1 MNKWM
6 TSWKQSQIFLTHI
19 FIPQQTKTHVNGIR
33 SSWVSWQF
41 PGLSSTVICSC
52 KCSTGPSGK
61 PCPKNGCA
69 AWSTPRPTMDLM
81 PAYHLQN
88 TDTKDELSSQ
98 TKSTDHW
105 CFPTRMYSVCFYTN
119 ENTHTFWTRNFYMV
133 AQTVAFVDFVSVFSF
148 FPCKFCIFL
157 FIYLFVFYW
166 KGQHFPAL
174 CLQGTDAFRY
184 RDIDS
189 SASANALWL
198 MPSVHRCST
207 LLRISCPSSSRVS
220 SSP

>member
-6 TSWKQSQIFLTHI
+6 SSRKQSQIFLCSWCSEYSGFQGTAKLTHI
-19 FIPQQTKTHVNGIR
+19 LIPQQMKTHVNGIR

-69 AWSTPRPTMDLM
+69 AWSTPSPAMDLM
-81 PAYHLQN
+81 PAYHLLN
-88 TDTKDELSSQ
+88 TDTKDKLSSQ

-105 CFPTRMYSVCFYTN
+105 CFPTRMYSMCFYTN

-133 AQTVAFVDFVSVFSF
+133 AQTVAFVDFVSF
-148 FPCKFCIFL
+148 
-157 FIYLFVFYW
+157 
-166 KGQHFPAL
+166 
-174 CLQGTDAFRY
+174 
-184 RDIDS
+184 
-189 SASANALWL
+189 
-198 MPSVHRCST
+198 
-207 LLRISCPSSSRVS
+207 
-220 SSP
+220 